1 MSVYTVLSSADIQS
15 FLAGYDLPPL
25 GGFTPI
31 KGGIENSNYFLEL
44 VDGREFVLTLFE
56 DLGAADAALLGP
68 LLAHLEAG
76 GVPVATPLEDRA
88 GRRLGHLR
96 GKPAQLAPRLPG
108 QHPET
113 PDAAECGAMGRT
125 LAHLHLA
132 LAGYP
137 LERRNAHGADWWEA
151 LAREWQ
157 PRLPATEAALLEAL
171 LGRHGEA
178 CVRHPDLPRGLI
190 HGDLFRDNTL
200 FLEGSVSAVLDFSE
214 VGHDHLLLDIAI
226 TSNDF
231 CRHWPSQAPD
241 PVRRAAFLEGY
252 ESARPLTADE
262 RAALPAFLAVGAM
275 RFWLSR
281 LDVGARNAALNRGGE
296 HVLEKDPGEMRELAR
311 ALLAE
316 AEGA

>member
-1 MSVYTVLSSADIQS
+1 MSVYTLLSTADIQT
-15 FLAGYDLPPL
+15 FLSGYDLPPL

-31 KGGIENSNYFLEL
+31 KGGIENSNYFVEL

-56 DLGAADAALLGP
+56 ELGTDDAALLGP

-88 GRRLGHLR
+88 GRYLRHLR

-108 QHPET
+108 SHPDR
-113 PDAAECGAMGRT
+113 PGAAECGAMGRT

-137 LERRNAHGADWWEA
+137 LARRNAHGADWWEA

-157 PRLPATEAALLEAL
+157 PRLPATEAALLDAL
-171 LGRHGEA
+171 LRRHGEA
-178 CVRHPDLPRGLI
+178 CVHHPDLPRGLI

-241 PVRRAAFLEGY
+241 PVRRAAFLDGY
-252 ESARPLTADE
+252 ASARPLTADE

-311 ALLAE
+311 ALLEE
-316 AEGA
+316 AGGA